1 MFERSEPVLKII
13 CIALAALLLL
23 QLSRL
28 VLRSDPLKN
37 LAIPAVPTLAAGAE
51 AGGKGTN
58 AATPKMAAM
67 AETNAVTRPDSNKN
81 GTNAVSQL
89 GAGKTDTNGA
99 ATKEPA
105 GTGTNAVH
113 QESDKPGTNA
123 IVHQE
128 GGKTDTNAAANM
140 ESSKNGTN
148 VVAQKKSGKS
158 ETSESMNQA
167 GRRPPGMGGM
177 NFMPGQVPGGPSVD
191 LPPLIKARVDR
202 IVQSEILG
210 QVMKPMPMA
219 LLGIA
224 GKDVF
229 FRAPSG
235 QTGLVKEGDEM
246 GGVRILRIGMNRI
259 LVEQDGEKKELT
271 IFSGFGSETL
281 LPKQKENPNET
292 ITKTP

>member
-1 MFERSEPVLKII
+1 MFERSEPVLRII
-13 CIALAALLLL
+13 CVALAALLLF
-23 QLSRL
+23 QLSRV

-37 LAIPAVPTLAAGAE
+37 LAIPAVPTLAANAE
-51 AGGKGTN
+51 GGGKGTN
-58 AATPKMAAM
+58 AATPKMTVM
-67 AETNAVTRPDSNKN
+67 AGTNAASHPDSDKR
-81 GTNAVSQL
+81 GTNAVPHL
-89 GAGKTDTNGA
+89 DAAKTNTNGA
-99 ATKEPA
+99 ATNEPA

-113 QESDKPGTNA
+113 QESNKPGTNS
-123 IVHQE
+123 IVRKE
-128 GGKTDTNAAANM
+128 GGKIDTNAAANL
-140 ESSKNGTN
+140 ESGKTGTN
-148 VVAQKKSGKS
+148 VAAQKKSGKS
-158 ETSESMNQA
+158 ETNAVMNSA
-167 GRRPPGMGGM
+167 VHPPPGMGGM
-177 NFMPGQVPGGPSVD
+177 NFMPGQGPGGSPVD

-210 QVMKPMPMA
+210 QVIKPMPMA

-235 QTGLVKEGDEM
+235 QTGLVKEGDEL
-246 GGVRILRIGMNRI
+246 GGVKILRIGMNRI

-281 LPKQKENPNET
+281 LPKQEKNPNET

>member
-13 CIALAALLLL
+13 CVALAALLLL

-28 VLRSDPLKN
+28 VLRSDPLKS
-37 LAIPAVPTLAAGAE
+37 LAIPAVPTLAANTE

-58 AATPKMAAM
+58 AATPKMAVV
-67 AETNAVTRPDSNKN
+67 AETNAVAHPDSNKN
-81 GTNAVSQL
+81 GTNAVPHLDAATTS
-89 GAGKTDTNGA
+89 TNGA
-99 ATKEPA
+99 ATKEIA
-105 GTGTNAVH
+105 GTRTNAAHQGSEKWGTNSIA
-113 QESDKPGTNA
+113 
-123 IVHQE
+123 HQE
-128 GGKTDTNAAANM
+128 GGKTDTNAAANV
-140 ESSKNGTN
+140 ESGKTGTN
-148 VVAQKKSGKS
+148 VVAQKKSGKP
-158 ETSESMNQA
+158 ETNGAMNPPA
-167 GRRPPGMGGM
+167 RRPPGTGEM
-177 NFMPGQVPGGPSVD
+177 NFMAGQGPGGPPVD
-191 LPPLIKARVDR
+191 LPPLIKDRVDR

-235 QTGLVKEGDEM
+235 QTGLVKEGDEL
-246 GGVRILRIGMNRI
+246 GGVKILRIGTNRI